1 MKISTWNVNS
11 INARINH
18 LEKFILEDKSDISRP
33 WDILKP
39 TDTKPENGILYKY
52 DEAKDLYYHPFY
64 DKGYI
69 GEFAKG
75 FFGYNSNP
83 NYVELVFWLLSLIF
97 GIRMW
102 RKFYA

>member
-1 MKISTWNVNS
+1 MVLM
-11 INARINH
+11 REEEY
-18 LEKFILEDKSDISRP
+18 LEKSGFIQKDEIARP

-52 DEAKDLYYHPFY
+52 DEAKDLYYHPLY

-83 NYVELVFWLLSLIF
+83 NYVELVFLAAVLNIWYKNVAQILRIKKKSL
-97 GIRMW
+97 
-102 RKFYA
+102 